1 MFDIWETLVNYWVFF
16 QFKNVIKLYFNFID
30 TLDFFS
36 FELQGIELQ
45 WMCCFK
51 TFELK

>member
-1 MFDIWETLVNYWVFF
+1 M
-16 QFKNVIKLYFNFID
+16 IKLYFNFID
-30 TLDFFS
+30 ILDFFS

-51 TFELK
+51 TFELNENEFISEI